1 MVSKGFLLLSSSHLS
16 VIKGCRWSW
25 RSRSKVCYQYCNFS
39 LSHLISFY
47 LILSFDT
54 YHYHT
59 LHYFILLPSSYLT
72 SSHWNEFHLCW
83 LVQFIHNLF
92 HLISQPSSA
101 LTTILHP
108 NPISEVTPEIETD
121 VTEAPPP
128 TILKLERGYMN
139 FRTNKRSISPVDAE
153 ASHCYLL
160 AKDCSL
166 TADPAPLNVWL
177 TASSDMTAEGTERT
191 QAEAKA
197 GAYKS
202 FVVASVIT
210 AGLPCRF
217 EMTSTALEVSDS
229 YSLSLSLSLSFTDI
243 FHLYLYLHF
252 YLHLLALV
260 SILTCHLSLLSS
272 YPCLCVYLSCFIWS
286 WLILSSLT

>member
-1 MVSKGFLLLSSSHLS
+1 M
-16 VIKGCRWSW
+16 
-25 RSRSKVCYQYCNFS
+25 
-39 LSHLISFY
+39 
-47 LILSFDT
+47 
-54 YHYHT
+54 
-59 LHYFILLPSSYLT
+59 
-72 SSHWNEFHLCW
+72 
-83 LVQFIHNLF
+83 
-92 HLISQPSSA
+92 
-101 LTTILHP
+101 
-108 NPISEVTPEIETD
+108 TPEIETD

-229 YSLSLSLSLSFTDI
+229 YSLSLSLSFTDI

-272 YPCLCVYLSCFIWS
+272 YPCLCVYLSCFIW
-286 WLILSSLT
+286 T